1 MLDKALTKM
10 CYFKQLGAKE
20 SFPKERKKGKTHRKR
35 RTCNMKH
42 QVTDLAS
49 PVSFGSTLGPS
60 ESKSK

>member
-1 MLDKALTKM
+1 M

-20 SFPKERKKGKTHRKR
+20 SFPKERKRGKTHRKR
-35 RTCNMKH
+35 RTCNVKH